1 MTENSEKS
9 SQKHRCT
16 STIWDHFKPVN
27 GHKSGKAQCMHCNHL
42 ISYTDSSTSNL
53 WKHIKTHDEVE
64 VEAKKPSQ
72 YAVDQSY
79 GLRKRRRLSARSTIW
94 RHFTADLPAKE
105 AQCNY
110 CGRRMSYK
118 NRTTSNLLKH
128 VRNIHSDKLDDFE
141 LNPNNM
147 ELEDEEEDF
156 DESEK
161 ELSEIK
167 LDEIQKVRSK
177 FFLSILILS

>member
-1 MTENSEKS
+1 MTENIEKL

-16 STIWDHFKPVN
+16 STIWDHFKLVN
-27 GHKSGKAQCMHCNHL
+27 GHKSGKAECMHCQHL

-53 WKHIKTHDEVE
+53 WKHIKTHDDVE

-72 YAVDQSY
+72 YAVDQFY
-79 GLRKRRRLSARSTIW
+79 GTRKKRRLSARSTIW

-128 VRNIHSDKLDDFE
+128 VRNIHSEKLDSYE
-141 LNPNNM
+141 LNPNYDI
-147 ELEDEEEDF
+147 ELKEEDEEE
-156 DESEK
+156 ESEK
-161 ELSEIK
+161 EFQ
-167 LDEIQKVRSK
+167 LDKKQKVS
-177 FFLSILILS
+177 S